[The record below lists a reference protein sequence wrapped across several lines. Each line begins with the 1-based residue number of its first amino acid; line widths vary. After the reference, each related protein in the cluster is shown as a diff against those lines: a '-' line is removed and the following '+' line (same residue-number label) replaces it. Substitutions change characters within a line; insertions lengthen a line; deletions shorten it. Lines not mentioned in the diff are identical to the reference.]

1 MRSWVQVFVSV
12 TITARSEVCRA
23 KGQYEDPSHEQGAP
37 TTWTSARKRQQH
49 AVICRAA
56 AMSALTFPPLTAAR
70 RALQSSTPP
79 PDCGLVK
86 NFIARQ
92 GIIFLAGILF
102 LVWTAV
108 RVRLGYEKRN
118 IRTFAADCS
127 KQAGQQMLGGALMVA
142 LGTHLAHDHAITSPL
157 AWCAACSPCDPSS
170 RTPCTL
176 SRGARHHA
184 HQRRPPDANPRRY
197 GAQYPFEIVLTTI
210 FTGLFRRWA
219 ETGAVWLGRKT
230 RWRWLNPFK
239 LVGQYGP
246 KENDFRCKWYWAQL
260 VQAVLLIGL
269 PARMCALLIIFG
281 SLAMPKVVSPV
292 YHIASGWFNSGLT
305 CEQQTAFILYVL
317 PLTGDAVQFIIIDKL
332 QAVGF
337 LTHEGGVRD
346 FENLEVR
353 RGRPADLRPPL
364 PLRTATHPGLT
375 HTA

>member
-1 MRSWVQVFVSV
+1 
-12 TITARSEVCRA
+12 
-23 KGQYEDPSHEQGAP
+23 
-37 TTWTSARKRQQH
+37 
-49 AVICRAA
+49 
-56 AMSALTFPPLTAAR
+56 MSALTFPPLTAAR

-157 AWCAACSPCDPSS
+157 AW
-170 RTPCTL
+170 
-176 SRGARHHA
+176 
-184 HQRRPPDANPRRY
+184 Y

-305 CEQQTAFILYVL
+305 CEQQTAFILYVI

-332 QAVGF
+332 QAFGF

-346 FENLEVR
+346 FENLEEEAAESDPCIPLICSSR
-353 RGRPADLRPPL
+353 NQTPPS
-364 PLRTATHPGLT
+364 AI
-375 HTA
+375 AV